1 MGYKVYS
8 VNENDA
14 FSVRSSTDGYQPK
27 FLVDNGEKFIKV
39 QCQIG
44 RTLRDDWRVED
55 IASRICKQL
64 KIYHIEQI
72 PCKVKIKTNKGVVL
86 DRLGVVSNN
95 FERYG
100 YQYISYNNI
109 LKRNNIDTN
118 SKDYISLNAIDKMK
132 YQVNIISTVCNI
144 QPNIVFKYIF
154 DLTTID
160 MLVLNQD
167 RHFRNFGVFWNNKK
181 GIYEIA
187 PIFDNG
193 MGLFENDNM
202 FDSLDKLSDC
212 MRYSYIAPYGEDPFE
227 LLNMLKRT
235 SAYKNYLNSLNI
247 KKLNINKN
255 LFIHPVS
262 YEYFCKIKGN
272 MEV

>member
-1 MGYKVYS
+1 M
-8 VNENDA
+8 
-14 FSVRSSTDGYQPK
+14 
-27 FLVDNGEKFIKV
+27 
-39 QCQIG
+39 
-44 RTLRDDWRVED
+44 
-55 IASRICKQL
+55 
-64 KIYHIEQI
+64 
-72 PCKVKIKTNKGVVL
+72 L
-86 DRLGVVSNN
+86 DRLGVISNN

-144 QPNIVFKYIF
+144 QPNIVLKYIF

-212 MRYSYIAPYGEDPFE
+212 MRYSYIAPYGEDHFE